1 MDYILDSITPQLRI
15 LLTVVTSLAI
25 VLFSGVY
32 FLPFLHRLK
41 YGQSIR
47 AEGQQ
52 VTSKR
57 AARRRWAA

>member
-41 YGQSIR
+41 
-47 AEGQQ
+47 
-52 VTSKR
+52 
-57 AARRRWAA
+57 